1 MTTAAYDPSSVPLL
15 GRSPARFGGMVV
27 EALQAAAYT
36 VPTEQEEADGT
47 ASWDA
52 TTIVVV
58 TVTADGETGTG
69 WTYGAPAIVDVVE
82 RVLRRVVVGADV
94 AATPATWAGMVA
106 AVRNHT
112 RAGLCGY
119 AISAVDVALW
129 DLKARLLGC
138 SLAELWGQ
146 VRATAPIY
154 GSGGFTTFD
163 AARLDQQLDGW
174 LDDAIPRVKIKIGES
189 WGQRVD
195 RDIARIRQA
204 RARIGPGTELYVDAN
219 GAYTA
224 QQAIR
229 LMNQVSDADVVWFEE
244 PVSSDDLAGLR
255 HVRQRVGADVA
266 AGEYGSDLTYFA
278 RMCTAD
284 AVDCVQVDAT
294 RAGGYTEW
302 HRIAALAAGH
312 QLQVSAHCAPNLHA
326 HAGVVTPN
334 LRHLEYFSDHV
345 RIERLLFD
353 NALDPVDGQLRPRPE
368 LPGHG
373 MELFTERAEPYRVH

>member
-1 MTTAAYDPSSVPLL
+1 MTTTAYDPSSAPML
-15 GRSPARFGGMVV
+15 GRGPARFGGTVI
-27 EALQAAAYT
+27 ETLQAAAYT
-36 VPTEQEEADGT
+36 IPTEQEEADGT

-58 TVTADGETGTG
+58 TVTADGVTGTG
-69 WTYGAPAIVDVVE
+69 WTYGAAAVVDVVE
-82 RVLRRVVVGADV
+82 DVLRSVVVGADV
-94 AATPATWAGMVA
+94 TATPATWAGMVA
-106 AVRNHT
+106 AVRNNT

-146 VRATAPIY
+146 VRATAPVY

-189 WGQRVD
+189 WGHRTD
-195 RDIARIRQA
+195 RDVARIRQA
-204 RARIGPGTELYVDAN
+204 RARIGSDTALYVDAN

-224 QQAIR
+224 KQAVR
-229 LMNQVSDADVVWFEE
+229 LMTEVAEADVVWFEE
-244 PVSSDDLAGLR
+244 PVSSEDLAGLR
-255 HVRQRVGADVA
+255 HVRERVSADVA
-266 AGEYGSDLTYFA
+266 AGEYGYDLTYFA
-278 RMCTAD
+278 RMCGAE

-326 HAGVVTPN
+326 HVGVTTPN

-345 RIERLLFD
+345 RIEQLLFD
-353 NALDPVDGQLRPRPE
+353 NALDPRGGQLRPHPD

-373 MELFTERAEPYRVH
+373 LEFFSDRAEPYRVR